1 MKNVIFYAILIF
13 LGIGCATNDLTI
25 QVTEPAPIDLPGT
38 VKNIAIINRTNTI
51 SANQAVKDIDEIL
64 TLEMLTV
71 DSTAALKAIEGLN
84 TELNLNPRFDAIVN
98 LSPQIFDNNNV
109 DRFSQPLSQSQVTIL
124 CTDNN
129 VDALF
134 VLEFFDTNT
143 KVDYSVVP
151 VQTNVLGV
159 NINAVETQA
168 TATTNIMLGW
178 RIYDASGGVLFDEF
192 PTSGVAISSGRGINP
207 LKAINA
213 VIGQK
218 NLVEQV
224 SFQQGLNYGQDL
236 LPFSHRV
243 GRIYYVKGTDN
254 FKIGKRLARAGK
266 WDDAASYWQKEVSN
280 SKAKIAGRA
289 YYNMAIISEI
299 NGDLD
304 AAINW
309 AEQSYTLFNN
319 KKALRYLNVLRDRK
333 LRNNQLLRQQS
344 NY

>member
-1 MKNVIFYAILIF
+1 MKKIFFYVL
-13 LGIGCATNDLTI
+13 LVSLSIGCATNELTI
-25 QVTEPAPIDLPGT
+25 QVTEPSPIDLPGT
-38 VKNIAIINRTNTI
+38 VKKVAIVNRTNTI
-51 SANQAVKDIDEIL
+51 VANQVAKNIDEII

-71 DSTAALKAIEGLN
+71 DSTAALKAIQGLN
-84 TELNLNPRFDAIVN
+84 TELERNPRFDTIVN

-109 DRFSQPLSQSQVTIL
+109 DRFSQPLSQSQVSSL
-124 CTDNN
+124 CAENN

-143 KVDYSVVP
+143 KVDYSIVP
-151 VQTNVLGV
+151 VQTKVLGV

-178 RIYDASGGVLFDEF
+178 RIYASSGGVLYDEF
-192 PTSGVAISSGRGINP
+192 PTSSKAISSGRGINP

-218 NLVEQV
+218 DLVEQV
-224 SFQQGLNYGQDL
+224 SFQQGQNYGQDL
-236 LPFSHRV
+236 LPFTHRV

-254 FKIGKRLARAGK
+254 FKVGKRLARAGK
-266 WDDAASYWQKEVSN
+266 WNDAASYWQKDVSN
-280 SKAKIAGRA
+280 AKAKIAGRA

-319 KKALRYLNVLRDRK
+319 KKALRYLNVLKDRK
-333 LRNNQLLRQQS
+333 LKNDVLLRQQS